1 MVIQDIKYQKQYF
14 DKFFGLTKRE
24 QERYRRSQ
32 RDKLIIN
39 LVLDKSDQ
47 SRLWDMRKVEFWSR
61 ATNTTLF
68 ARNCNRSVKHVC
80 LVFVSEALQMS
91 LGNLCKSRNGLK
103 HPTDKIPSQKEAL

>member
-1 MVIQDIKYQKQYF
+1 MVIQDIKYQKQYL

-47 SRLWDMRKVEFWSR
+47 SRLWDMRKVELHRILEQS
-61 ATNTTLF
+61 N
-68 ARNCNRSVKHVC
+68 KHNFVC
-80 LVFVSEALQMS
+80 KELQ
-91 LGNLCKSRNGLK
+91 
-103 HPTDKIPSQKEAL
+103 

>member
-39 LVLDKSDQ
+39 LVLDKYNQ
-47 SRLWDMRKVEFWSR
+47 SRLWDMRKVELHRILEQS
-61 ATNTTLF
+61 N
-68 ARNCNRSVKHVC
+68 KHNFVC
-80 LVFVSEALQMS
+80 KELQ
-91 LGNLCKSRNGLK
+91 
-103 HPTDKIPSQKEAL
+103 